1 MMTEKERYFIQ
12 YWEKVREPESKP
24 LSKLIRGLPM
34 AIIFCAPIF
43 LSPILVYYF
52 SPDWYTKISAALTV
66 SVPTMLLALFILIVF
81 IAYFRMHFKWEQNEQ
96 YYLEL
101 KEKLNRDAA
110 N

>member
-1 MMTEKERYFIQ
+1 
-12 YWEKVREPESKP
+12 
-24 LSKLIRGLPM
+24 M

-66 SVPTMLLALFILIVF
+66 SVPTMLLALFILMVF